1 MGLTLKARYKAYH
14 PIIVPRGSNMSLK
27 MDVDIETGHGRIY
40 AEFCGQAAE
49 EAPRILRFLAKMTDK
64 YSLRVDQLDLDGT
77 CRFRV
82 LGQVMPAMKAF
93 KTEAKKIRALIDESD
108 K

>member
-1 MGLTLKARYKAYH
+1 
-14 PIIVPRGSNMSLK
+14 MSLK
-27 MDVDIETGHGRIY
+27 MNVDIETGHGSIN

-49 EAPRILRFLAKMTDK
+49 QAPRILRFLARMNSK
-64 YSLRVDQLDLDGT
+64 YGLRVDQLDLDGT

-93 KTEAKKIRALIDESD
+93 QTEAMKIRALVNESD